1 MYDTTTSHTNSTH
14 YQPTTTVTLPE
25 SPSMD
30 CSKYINSVGR
40 DLTHFVNTC
49 LDTHDV
55 YELLNSFDSYWS
67 HVPDRVQSSP
77 VDLSVNINFD
87 NDTSG
92 IKRVLEEL
100 IIDLKENGYESD
112 EYVVNDFHCRPNS
125 NRINDTKNNQNNN
138 WIEEIDLID
147 EIIQSSLYNNDNVK

>member
-1 MYDTTTSHTNSTH
+1 
-14 YQPTTTVTLPE
+14 
-25 SPSMD
+25 MD
-30 CSKYINSVGR
+30 CPKYINSVGR